1 MALLGFL
8 LFYIL
13 VIPLSYL
20 PLRVLYILSDLL
32 YLILYKL
39 FKYRVKVVRKNIRN
53 SFPSKSEADCLE
65 IETKYY
71 HNLCDWVV
79 ETIKLFSIS
88 TEELKRRIPFEDIDL
103 YKKLRAENRHLIVA
117 AGHFNNFEWLAQGI
131 TVVGQFQTIGLFTP
145 LSNKY
150 FNRFMLKNRSRF
162 GGRMIPAKEIST
174 LLSQPLPVI
183 SAIGFVTDQSP
194 RKESAI
200 YWTEFLSQE
209 TACFTGVERYAM
221 KLNAPVV
228 FLYPMKIR
236 RGHYVLRMKMISDE
250 PHLAHP
256 FAITESTTR
265 FLETLI
271 HEQPEAWMWSHK
283 RWKLQRPPLPQ
294 FNA

>member
-1 MALLGFL
+1 MALIGFL

-20 PLRVLYILSDLL
+20 PLRVLYLLSDFL
-32 YLILYKL
+32 YLIIYKL
-39 FKYRVKVVRKNIRN
+39 FKYRVKVVRENLKN
-53 SFPSKSEADCLE
+53 SFPKKSVEELRI
-65 IETKYY
+65 IERKYY
-71 HNLCDWVV
+71 QNLCDWVI

-88 TEELKRRIPFEDIDL
+88 EAELKRRIPFEDIDL
-103 YKKLRAENRHLIVA
+103 YNSLLQQNRHIIVA
-117 AGHFNNFEWLAQGI
+117 AGHFNNFEWLAQGF
-131 TVVGQFQTIGLFTP
+131 TVVGNFQTIGLFTP

-162 GGRMIPAKEIST
+162 GGIMIPAKEVGAY
-174 LLSQPLPVI
+174 LSQPLPSI

-194 RKESAI
+194 RKESNI

-209 TACFTGVERYAM
+209 TACFTGVERYAV

-228 FLYPMKIR
+228 FLYPFKIK
-236 RGHYVLRMKMISDE
+236 RGQYVLRMRMISDE

-265 FLETLI
+265 FLEDLI
-271 HEQPEAWMWSHK
+271 HQQPEAWMWSHK
-283 RWKLQRPPLPQ
+283 RWKLKRPPLPQ
-294 FNA
+294 FN